1 MNVTC
6 PSHSVKNLDE
16 AVLAFQ
22 GRSFLMSYTR
32 RNPDRVLSK
41 KFFLTLLDN
50 AYKSGDYLKY
60 NAYSFYQMAS
70 NVNREYCYYLERF
83 VFYEKLYIHTRQP
96 EYKTTADIMEQK
108 AKDLLTCIDYLED
121 LQIHGDDSYMVNPTR
136 DMPPLSSGQRID
148 LREAMTN
155 PDDTTRKLR
164 DDMLEYSL
172 EKNRSAHSLLTVY
185 GFLNLTAVAL
195 LIYIYRAK

>member
-6 PSHSVKNLDE
+6 PSRSVKNLDE

-22 GRSFLMSYTR
+22 GRSFLTSYTR
-32 RNPDRVLSK
+32 RNPDGVLSK
-41 KFFLTLLDN
+41 NFFLTLLDN
-50 AYKSGDYLKY
+50 AYKTGDYIKY
-60 NAYSFYQMAS
+60 NAYSFYQLAS

-121 LQIHGDDSYMVNPTR
+121 LQINGDDSYMVNPTR
-136 DMPPLSSGQRID
+136 DMPPLSSNQRID
-148 LREAMTN
+148 LREAMADIKD
-155 PDDTTRKLR
+155 PALR
-164 DDMLEYSL
+164 TDMLEYSL
-172 EKNRSAHSLLTVY
+172 EKNRSAQSLLAVY
-185 GFLNLTAVAL
+185 GFLNLTAVAV